1 MQNEIDRLQEEYNKE
16 IKILDEWVDVFAEE
30 IDLLN
35 YIRIETVLQEPEN
48 VAGIDISKFK
58 GIVFEEKEVDFLN
71 TPLWVDKAIDVC
83 RNQISLN
90 RMGIHREA
98 DAAFEER
105 TAHHYSE
112 D

>member
-1 MQNEIDRLQEEYNKE
+1 MRKIRLTKNELKRQKDNLKRFTRYLPTLELKKKQLLQEIRKMQNEIDRLQEEYRKE

-58 GIVFEEKEVDFLN
+58 GIVFEEKEV
-71 TPLWVDKAIDVC
+71 
-83 RNQISLN
+83 
-90 RMGIHREA
+90 
-98 DAAFEER
+98 
-105 TAHHYSE
+105 
-112 D
+112 